1 MFLLIALCLF
11 SQTPAD
17 PPVTTPPP
25 TTTQTSALRP
35 AVKAALEQQRK
46 ELEYQQKEL
55 AFQRKELEIQRKELG
70 NHNEDLRRQRED
82 LEFKIKQGLSEATK
96 DVLKWKTFVYT
107 FLTLLGLNALG
118 AIKIRR
124 ELKNQFNAYIKEEL
138 KKQSQSLFS
147 VIQNYDSDQKLKA
160 GTRIKIIGT
169 EGSYNL
175 QGLLMQWGFERVTTN
190 HPKQLLEKMDRDAFD
205 VLLFDRLTEAPI
217 KEILAE
223 MPDQVCVAYSPD
235 GHLKDVKSERLN
247 FANSQITLFS
257 RILETARFH
266 RDNKG

>member
-25 TTTQTSALRP
+25 TTTQTSALSP

-55 AFQRKELEIQRKELG
+55 AFQRKELEIQR
-70 NHNEDLRRQRED
+70 ND
-82 LEFKIKQGLSEATK
+82 LETKIKQGVWDASKPCIEWNLFVKTISGVVGLSLLSAFFALLE
-96 DVLKWKTFVYT
+96 YT
-107 FLTLLGLNALG
+107 RSF
-118 AIKIRR
+118 IKKKIG
-124 ELKNQFNAYIKEEL
+124 EEFQE
-138 KKQSQSLFS
+138 KADSWQS
-147 VIQNYDSDQKLKA
+147 VINNYDQDQKLKTD
-160 GTRIKIIGT
+160 TRIH
-169 EGSYNL
+169 
-175 QGLLMQWGFERVTTN
+175 LLTATGNGKTPALLRRWGFKKVTLVFVDKFIEN
-190 HPKQLLEKMDRDAFD
+190 PYQDAFD

-217 KEILAE
+217 NKILAE

-235 GHLKDVKSERLN
+235 GHLKDVKGERLN